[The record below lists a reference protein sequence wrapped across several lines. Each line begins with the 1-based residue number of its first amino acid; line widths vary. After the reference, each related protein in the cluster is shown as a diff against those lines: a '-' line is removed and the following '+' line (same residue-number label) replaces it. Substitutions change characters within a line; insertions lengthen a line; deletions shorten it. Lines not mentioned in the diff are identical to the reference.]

1 LSGAPVALLNIL
13 RIFVVVF
20 DIFHAYTIASLLGV
34 TRSGAATVS
43 ATVSRTTSGIT
54 TTAISRLTATVVAG
68 LGATTRTT
76 LTLLGSSLPLPGS
89 LVVYVRT

>member
-1 LSGAPVALLNIL
+1 MSGAPVALLNIL

-43 ATVSRTTSGIT
+43 AAISRTTSGIT
-54 TTAISRLTATVVAG
+54 TTAINRLTARVVA
-68 LGATTRTT
+68 AIRRTT
-76 LTLLGSSLPLPGS
+76 
-89 LVVYVRT
+89 

>member
-1 LSGAPVALLNIL
+1 MSGAPVALLNIL

-54 TTAISRLTATVVAG
+54 TTAINRLTARVVA
-68 LGATTRTT
+68 TTRRTT
-76 LTLLGSSLPLPGS
+76 LTCLGFSLPLLGS
-89 LVVYVRT
+89 LVVCVWT